1 MKVRKLPDLQRI
13 IQCIQQKKVS
23 FNPNQSN
30 LINHV
35 APRERSICQKFKRFL
50 FREEK
55 RVYNGLECIEFTLS
69 PQRDIFKLSE
79 IMKFYYRRL

>member
-1 MKVRKLPDLQRI
+1 MKVRKLPDFQRI

-55 RVYNGLECIEFTLS
+55 RVYNGLECIEFTSS
-69 PQRDIFKLSE
+69 PQRDIFEL
-79 IMKFYYRRL
+79 